1 MTYANPLS
9 APEPKA
15 FTRRNVVRCTKNEI
29 TDMPI
34 ALKAAS
40 KISAGD
46 FVPFWNI
53 EYECLD
59 VKFDGPD
66 APPFVINFGSRL
78 VNKHGEPLD
87 KTQRPA
93 ACAQAFAGLDIIA
106 FPDDPE
112 YEEDEIVGH
121 CFVLEGVE
129 FATGKPA
136 PLPIEHL
143 EKNYVYEGDVR
154 VITRKDTNGDAISNA
169 VAVQPGGSTPATA
182 KEADAKAL
190 GNLADSLASES
201 ATSKEDIVRVVRDGG
216 FGAMTINGSSIFRLA
231 INDELVPTL
240 QNLGYAV

>member
-1 MTYANPLS
+1 MTYANPLN

-15 FTRRNVVRCTKNEI
+15 LTRQNVVRCTKDEI
-29 TDMPI
+29 IDMPL
-34 ALKAAS
+34 ALKSAS
-40 KISAGD
+40 KIDAGT

-59 VKFDGPD
+59 VKYSDGG
-66 APPFVINFGSRL
+66 AFVINFGSRL

-121 CFVLEGVE
+121 CFVVEGIE
-129 FATGKPA
+129 FPTGKPA

-143 EKNYVYEGDVR
+143 GKDYEYDGDVR
-154 VITRKDTNGDAISNA
+154 VLPSKNDDAA
-169 VAVQPGGSTPATA
+169 ATGVAVQPGSSTPATA
-182 KEADAKAL
+182 KEADSKAL
-190 GNLADSLASES
+190 SALADSLASES
-201 ATSKEDIVRVVRDGG
+201 AESKEDIVRVVRDGG
-216 FGAMTINGSSIFRLA
+216 FGAMTIDGTSIFRLA
-231 INDELVPTL
+231 INDELVEKL
-240 QNLGYAV
+240 AAAGYAS